1 MLAQSLHNVPGQ
13 LTSLIG
19 REQDLERVAQFVVSG
34 DHRLVTVTGVGGCGK
49 TRLALALGE
58 HLAASF
64 PDGVWFVPLDSI
76 SDESLIAQTLAAA
89 LGLSEAGGQPLRE
102 AVTRFLQG
110 RSALLILDNCE
121 HLIAATA
128 LVATELLTACP
139 NLHVLAT
146 SREPLQLTGERQY
159 RLNPLRVPERAGFAV
174 SVEAR
179 AFPAVELFIERAQ
192 AIAPDFEL
200 TPENVASVAAI
211 CARLDGI
218 PLGIEL
224 AAAWANSL
232 SVAEIQSRLVDYFR
246 LLRGVNRSR
255 PTRQQTM
262 QAALDWSYDL
272 LAADERALFRQL
284 AVFSG
289 GFDLE
294 SVEGAFGSSSLASET
309 GDDSQPFDVAQIMMQ
324 LIDKSLVSTSSGPF
338 AMRHRLLEPVRQYA
352 LQALTAQ
359 QEAVGARSRH
369 AHYFLEVAEQA
380 EPHLHG
386 TDQYVWLDR
395 LEQDESN
402 LRAAL
407 QWFIDEGDTEAALRL
422 SIALSPFWKAR
433 DRLTEGRRW
442 IASALGASGTS
453 GAVPAVLTAT
463 ALRVAGHLAYLQYDF
478 DAAGALHRQG
488 LLLSRDVNDEL
499 GIAAFLSELSLIAA
513 FMGNHDEAAELADES
528 VRLARSLGD
537 PATLAYAL
545 LARGNAAQELGDSD
559 AARPVLIEGLK
570 IYQDL
575 GDARHG
581 AVINTLLGSVALK
594 DADPTTAASHLRD
607 ALIAHH
613 CIGNRWFVIYD
624 LLLLASALAALGQP
638 RRAARILGA
647 SESLGS
653 DLGEVLSPVGGSA
666 ARALALALTS
676 RLGEAQ
682 FEATRSE
689 GYAFSRDVAV
699 ADALDALE
707 THEDVVPEPRRHHR
721 PHALTRRELEVAHLI
736 ARGYTDREIAESL
749 FITTGTVGVHV
760 HNILRKLD
768 LRSRWQVAGRLES
781 QWQPGSG
788 RPD

>member
-1 MLAQSLHNVPGQ
+1 MVAQSLHNAPAQ

-19 REQDLERVAQFVVSG
+19 REQDLARVAQFVASG

-58 HLAASF
+58 YLAASF

-76 SDESLIAQTLAAA
+76 SDESLIAESLAAA
-89 LGLSEAGGQPLRE
+89 LGLSEAAGQRLRE

-146 SREPLQLTGERQY
+146 SREPLQITGERQY
-159 RLNPLRVPERAGFAV
+159 RLNPLRVPERAGFAA
-174 SVEAR
+174 SVEAF

-200 TPENVASVAAI
+200 TPENVAGVSAI
-211 CARLDGI
+211 CALLDGI
-218 PLGIEL
+218 PLAIEL
-224 AAAWANSL
+224 AAARVNSL
-232 SVAEIQSRLVDYFR
+232 SVAEIQSRLVDCFR

-272 LAADERALFRQL
+272 LDADERAVFRQL

-294 SVEGAFGSSSLASET
+294 SVEGAFGVAAVI
-309 GDDSQPFDVAQIMMQ
+309 GDDSSPVDVAHILMQ
-324 LIDKSLVSTSSGPF
+324 LIDKSLVSASSGPY
-338 AMRHRLLEPVRQYA
+338 AMRYRLLEPVRQYA
-352 LQALTAQ
+352 LQALTVQ
-359 QEAVGARSRH
+359 LETSGARFRH
-369 AHYFLEVAEQA
+369 ASYFLEVAERA
-380 EPHLHG
+380 EPYLHG
-386 TDQYVWLDR
+386 SDQHEWLDR

-407 QWFIDEGDTEAALRL
+407 EWFIDEGDADAALRL
-422 SIALSPFWKAR
+422 SIALFPYWTAR

-442 IASALGASGTS
+442 IESALAASGTP
-453 GAVPAVLTAT
+453 GAIPAVLTAT
-463 ALRVAGHLAYLQYDF
+463 ALRAAGHLAYLQYDF
-478 DAAGALHRQG
+478 DAASALHRQG
-488 LLLSRDVNDEL
+488 LSQSRAVVDEL
-499 GIAAFLSELSLIAA
+499 GIAAFLAELSLIAA
-513 FMGNHDEAAELADES
+513 FKGNHDEAAAHADES

-559 AARPVLIEGLK
+559 VARPVLIESLK
-570 IYQDL
+570 IYQAL
-575 GDARHG
+575 GDDRHG

-594 DADPTTAASHLRD
+594 DADPTTATSHLRD
-607 ALIAHH
+607 ALSAHH
-613 CIGNRWFVIYD
+613 RIGNRWFVIYD

-653 DLGEVLSPVGGSA
+653 ELGEVLSPVGGSA
-666 ARALALALTS
+666 ARALALSLTS
-676 RLGEAQ
+676 RLGNAQ
-682 FEATRSE
+682 FEADRSE
-689 GYAFSRDVAV
+689 GSAFSRDVAV

-707 THEDVVPEPRRHHR
+707 THEDVVREPRRHHR
-721 PHALTRRELEVAHLI
+721 PHSLTRRELEVAHLI
-736 ARGYTDREIAESL
+736 ARGYTDREIAEAL

-768 LRSRWQVAGRLES
+768 LRSRWQVASRLEP
-781 QWQPGSG
+781 QWQSGSG
-788 RPD
+788 QPN